1 MSRFAKIL
9 FFGGLFLSWIISPHS
24 FLQAAD
30 EQGGLTISPAFQ
42 EITLEEKDTAK
53 SFSVSLTNDSTV
65 PMTLRLFL
73 YDFGSLDDSGGVAF
87 LGASN
92 DLAKKYALASWMKV
106 EGDSL
111 LLGPNESKEVSV
123 VIENNTMLSPGG
135 HYGALMFQVENT
147 ASDVT
152 NASQNDVS
160 VQQMFSSLV
169 FVKKVGGEIY
179 NLELNTQT
187 YRNLFLRFQ
196 ERLDLSFRNA
206 GNVHLVPRGIVRVK
220 DPLGRVVAKGI
231 INQESV
237 IILPET
243 LRSYPIQLTNQGV
256 LLIPGRYT
264 LETAYRFDGKDD
276 FSTIVLQFYFVPLP
290 ATLGFLSLIGILGWY
305 ASRRRRKIGEQK
317 ASS

>member
-1 MSRFAKIL
+1 MSRFVKIL
-9 FFGGLFLSWIISPHS
+9 FLGGLFVGGIIFPHS

-30 EQGGLTISPAFQ
+30 GQGGLTISPAFQ
-42 EITLEEKDTAK
+42 EIILEEKDTEK
-53 SFSVSLTNDSTV
+53 SFSVSLTNNSSV
-65 PMTLRLFL
+65 PMALRLSL
-73 YDFGSLDDSGGVAF
+73 YDFGGLDDSGGVAF

-106 EGDSL
+106 EGNSL

-123 VIENNTMLSPGG
+123 IIENNTTLSPGG

-147 ASDVT
+147 PSDT
-152 NASQNDVS
+152 ADISSNDIS

-169 FVKKVGGEIY
+169 FAKKVGGEIY
-179 NLELNTQT
+179 NLELNAQT

-196 ERLDLSFRNA
+196 ERLDLSFKNA

-243 LRSYPIQLTNQGV
+243 LRSYPVQLVNQGV

-276 FSTIVLQFYFVPLP
+276 FSTIVLQFYFIPLP
-290 ATLGFLSLIGILGWY
+290 ATLGFLSLVGVLGWY
-305 ASRRRRKIGEQK
+305 WSRRRRKMSEQK
-317 ASS
+317 VLF